1 MTDTVSKVLWT
12 ENTNAAC
19 WMIPDVTAQP
29 VIGGQRTK
37 KARTNHWTKS
47 KLRKDQHHD
56 DMGPVHNDL
65 PDDSI
70 DGRDNGSDNGSAMTQ
85 QQIDLWTGNIIATTL
100 VLDAYWLYRLLIWW
114 VRKSINEELK
124 GAK

>member
-1 MTDTVSKVLWT
+1 MGAD
-12 ENTNAAC
+12 NTN
-19 WMIPDVTAQP
+19 M
-29 VIGGQRTK
+29 
-37 KARTNHWTKS
+37 
-47 KLRKDQHHD
+47 HD
-56 DMGPVHNDL
+56 DSG
-65 PDDSI
+65 
-70 DGRDNGSDNGSAMTQ
+70 DGRDSRSDNGSAMTQ